1 MSIEEIQRLEDFFAN
16 AGKQPVP
23 IYLNQATEITDY
35 DHFLQSH
42 FQPLKANPTSKV
54 NQPLLHRLKALKLIV
69 EANA

>member
-1 MSIEEIQRLEDFFAN
+1 MTMQELEDLENFFTN

-23 IYLNQATEITDY
+23 IFLNQATEITDY

-42 FQPLKANPTSKV
+42 FQPLKANLTSKV
-54 NQPLLHRLKALKLIV
+54 NQPLIYRLKTLKLLI

>member
-1 MSIEEIQRLEDFFAN
+1 MTLEEIQQLEDFFTK

-35 DHFLQSH
+35 DVFLQSH
-42 FQPLKANPTSKV
+42 FQPLKANPNSKV
-54 NQPLLHRLKALKLIV
+54 NQPLLYRLKALKLIV